1 MSKERLMSD
10 VVLDRLMSLHPKLI
24 DLSLGRIQ
32 KLLKNLGNPECK
44 LPPII
49 HIAGTNGKGSVAAFL
64 RAMFEADGKKVHVYT
79 SPHLI
84 RFHER
89 IRVAGDLI
97 SEDVLAEI
105 LEKCEVANDGAPIT
119 FFEITTAAAFL
130 AFANDPAE
138 VLVLETGLGGR
149 LDATN
154 VIKQPKITAITPIS
168 MDHRQ
173 FLGDQLAHIA
183 WEKAGIIKPGVP
195 LILSRQAPEADKVI
209 RARAAKLQAPVYS
222 EGVDWNV
229 NNMAENLVFSGSM
242 GDQEFPLPSLI
253 GTHQFGNAGTA
264 IAAFETFND
273 GCFNSRAIMTG
284 LVSANWPARLHR
296 LTGGKISNCI
306 PKSWE
311 LWLDGGHNLAA
322 GSMLADHASINWEDR
337 PLHIIVG
344 MMKSKDTRDFL
355 CSLARVSATACTV
368 SIPGESN
375 SHSAE
380 ELAESAR
387 LVGLDAYPCNDVVSA
402 LEQIRRFDSESKRV
416 LICGSLYLAGT
427 VLAAEF

>member
-1 MSKERLMSD
+1 MNKERLRSD

-32 KLLKNLGNPECK
+32 KLLKNLGNPECN

-84 RFHER
+84 HFHER

-97 SEDVLAEI
+97 TEDVLAKM
-105 LEKCEVANDGAPIT
+105 LEKCEEANKGAPIT

-130 AFANDPAE
+130 AFAKNPAE

-168 MDHRQ
+168 MDHHQ
-173 FLGDQLAHIA
+173 FLGDQLARIA

-195 LILSRQAPEADKVI
+195 LILSKQAPEVDEVI
-209 RARAAKLQAPVYS
+209 RARADQLSVPVYS
-222 EGVDWNV
+222 EGTDWVVSNR
-229 NNMAENLVFSGSM
+229 AENLVFSGSM
-242 GDQEFPLPSLI
+242 GSQEFPLPSLI
-253 GTHQFGNAGTA
+253 GAHQIGNAGTA
-264 IAAFETFND
+264 IAAFETFNE
-273 GCFNSRAIMTG
+273 GCVNSQAIMAG
-284 LVSANWPARLHR
+284 LVSVNWPARLHC
-296 LTGGKISNCI
+296 LTGGKISNSI
-306 PKSWE
+306 PRSWE
-311 LWLDGGHNLAA
+311 LWLDGGHNSAA
-322 GSMLADHASINWEDR
+322 GYMLADHASINWRDR
-337 PLHIIVG
+337 PLHIILG
-344 MMKSKDTRDFL
+344 MMRSKDTRDFL
-355 CSLARVSATACTV
+355 GSLAKVSATACTV
-368 SIPGESN
+368 AIPGESN
-375 SHSAE
+375 SYSAE

-387 LVGLDAYPCNDVVSA
+387 LVGLEAYPCNDVGSA
-402 LEQIRRFDSESKRV
+402 LRHIRGFDSESKRV
-416 LICGSLYLAGT
+416 LICGSLYLAGS

>member
-1 MSKERLMSD
+1 MSKERLRSD

-64 RAMFEADGKKVHVYT
+64 KSMFEADGKKVHVYT

-97 SEDVLAEI
+97 SEDVLAKM

-130 AFANDPAE
+130 AFANNPAE

-154 VIKQPKITAITPIS
+154 VIKRPNITVITPIS

-173 FLGDQLAHIA
+173 FLGDQLAQIA
-183 WEKAGIIKPGVP
+183 WEKAGIIKSGVP
-195 LILSRQAPEADKVI
+195 LIMSRQVPEADTVI
-209 RARAAKLQAPVYS
+209 RTRAAQMGAPVYS
-222 EGVDWNV
+222 EGVDWTV
-229 NNMAENLVFSGSM
+229 NNIAENLVFSGAM
-242 GDQEFPLPSLI
+242 GSQEFPLPSLI
-253 GTHQFGNAGTA
+253 GVHQLGNAGTA
-264 IAAFETFND
+264 IAAFETFYD
-273 GCFNSRAIMTG
+273 GYFSSQAIMTG

-296 LTGGKISNCI
+296 LTGGKISNFI
-306 PKSWE
+306 PESWE
-311 LWLDGGHNLAA
+311 LWLDGGHNPAA
-322 GSMLADHASINWEDR
+322 GSMLADHASINWRDR

-344 MMKSKDTRDFL
+344 MMKSKDTRDFI
-355 CSLARVSATACTV
+355 CSLAKVSVAACTV
-368 SIPGESN
+368 AIPGEAN
-375 SHSAE
+375 SHTAE
-380 ELAESAR
+380 EMAESAR
-387 LVGLDAYPCNDVVSA
+387 SVGLDAYPCNDVVSA
-402 LEQIRRFDSESKRV
+402 LRHIRTFDPGSKRV